1 MHVSK
6 GEAENNNNTVVLVKT
21 ASNLHV
27 AKFSGPFSIKLSF
40 NLEEFDI
47 VDHSLFLE
55 IISFFGFQTPHSLD
69 FLYILFTASFHFS
82 QPVYPHIPDLHTPR
96 HPWAQLLYLF
106 MSLSTLVPFVTS
118 YSLMT
123 LNTICLLMAPKVYL
137 YPEHPFKCPFC
148 APPHIF

>member
-123 LNTICLLMAPKVYL
+123 LNTICV
-137 YPEHPFKCPFC
+137 
-148 APPHIF
+148 